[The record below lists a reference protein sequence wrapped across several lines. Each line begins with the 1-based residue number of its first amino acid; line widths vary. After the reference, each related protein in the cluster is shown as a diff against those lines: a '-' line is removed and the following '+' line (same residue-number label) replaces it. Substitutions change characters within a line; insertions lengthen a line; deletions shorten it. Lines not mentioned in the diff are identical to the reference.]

1 MSILGSLF
9 GKEILVGLDIGSATI
24 KAVQVEATR
33 LGFRVTRAGLTK
45 TPVGAVRD
53 GMIVTAEP
61 VATAIFQLLE
71 TSGIQ
76 ANCAA
81 LAISG
86 PTVAVRQIRTPKL
99 AEAQLAR
106 SIKYEA
112 AKYISA
118 NVDESALAFEIL
130 GVAEDDPTL
139 VDVMLVAAP
148 RDLVE
153 TRVNVATVA
162 GLEASHVD
170 IEAFALQRAVVEVS
184 REDFADENL
193 RALVDI
199 GASHTEVTLLS
210 GPDFALTRSIPIA
223 GDTFTDS
230 LKNQLRLEQA
240 DAEARKM
247 TVDMAALINGDG
259 DAENLDNARILQST
273 LDELLR
279 EIRRSINYFQ
289 SQLSENGY
297 GANLSQILLIG
308 GSAQMRGLPEY
319 VMARLGI
326 QTRLAEPFSSLMV
339 DVSSD
344 AEAAVQE
351 HGPALGIALGL
362 ALKELTG
369 KAFAT
374 K

>member
-1 MSILGSLF
+1 MSILSSLF

-24 KAVQVEATR
+24 KVVQVETTR
-33 LGFRVTRAGLTK
+33 LGYRVTRAGLAR
-45 TPVGAVRD
+45 TPVGTVRD
-53 GMIVTAEP
+53 GMIISAEP
-61 VATAIFQLLE
+61 VATTIYQLLE
-71 TSGIQ
+71 TAGIQ
-76 ANCAA
+76 ANVAA

-86 PTVAVRQIRTPKL
+86 PTVAVRQIRTPRL
-99 AEAQLAR
+99 SEAQMAK

-118 NVDESALAFEIL
+118 NVDDSALAFEIL
-130 GVAEDDPTL
+130 GGAEDDASQ

-153 TRVNVATVA
+153 ARVNVAAIA

-170 IEAFALQRAVVEVS
+170 IEAFALQRAVVEVN
-184 REDFADENL
+184 RDDFADDSL

-199 GASHTEVTLLS
+199 GAAHTEVTLLS

-223 GDTFTDS
+223 GDTFTDA
-230 LKNQLRLEQA
+230 LKNQLRLDIA
-240 DAEARKM
+240 DAESRKLG
-247 TVDMAALINGDG
+247 VDMAALINGDG
-259 DAENLDNARILQST
+259 DAENLDHARILQST

-289 SQLSENGY
+289 SQLSESGY
-297 GANLSQILLIG
+297 GANLSEILLSG
-308 GSAQMRGLPEY
+308 GSARLRGLPEY
-319 VMARLGI
+319 VTARLGI
-326 QTRLAEPFSSLMV
+326 QSRLAEPFSSLLV

-344 AEAAVQE
+344 AEMAVQE
-351 HGPALGIALGL
+351 HGSALSIALGL
-362 ALKELTG
+362 ALKEYAG
-369 KAFAT
+369 RAAT